1 MSTCLCPHLNKLM
14 PVLYWFTWIGQ
25 HGRPVLPPG
34 TIGFAAHTTHPY
46 NLVMTD
52 ADIGDK
58 ERKENIFIIW
68 ALGKRVDE
76 VY

>member
-1 MSTCLCPHLNKLM
+1 M

-34 TIGFAAHTTHPY
+34 TVGFAAHTAHPY

-52 ADIGDK
+52 ADIGEETKK
-58 ERKENIFIIW
+58 EKKRSFIIW